1 MESSI
6 PIIQTGSD
14 MIEIFIKYPMH
25 YFPLL
30 KKEKIIGY
38 ISKKKVLRYSTNQGF
53 LDKRILEVLNLV
65 LENLGHD
72 IFFKDISEKEIKQ
85 IPYLKWAPHYFT
97 IHKKN
102 KLDFFQK
109 YKPVE
114 RITSEDI
121 MSMIETHDFPI
132 VAFDGSGNL
141 LMENQAAIRIRT
153 LTQIKKSSNPYL
165 NWIKR
170 VDVKLNKS
178 IKKRITGT
186 KTYNGYKCVYHLK
199 SYYFQQ
205 ALVNLVIFLSFQKR
219 PKE

>member
-1 MESSI
+1 MKSLTST
-6 PIIQTGSD
+6 IQTGSD

-38 ISKKKVLRYSTNQGF
+38 VSKKKVLRYSTNQGF
-53 LDKRILEVLNLV
+53 LDKRISEVLNLV
-65 LENLGHD
+65 LENLNHD
-72 IFFKDISEKEIKQ
+72 IFFKDISEKKIRQ
-85 IPYLKWAPHYFT
+85 IPYLKWTSNYLT

-121 MSMIETHDFPI
+121 ITMIETHDFPM
-132 VAFDGSGNL
+132 VAFDGSENL
-141 LMENQAAIRIRT
+141 LMENQAAIKIRN
-153 LTQIKKSSNPYL
+153 LVQMKKSSNPYL

-170 VDVKLNKS
+170 TDIKPDKS
-178 IKKRITGT
+178 IKKRITGI
-186 KTYNGYKCVYHLK
+186 KTYSGYKCVYHLK
-199 SYYFQQ
+199 NYYFQQ
-205 ALVNLVIFLSFQKR
+205 ALVNLVIFLSFQKK
-219 PKE
+219 PKK